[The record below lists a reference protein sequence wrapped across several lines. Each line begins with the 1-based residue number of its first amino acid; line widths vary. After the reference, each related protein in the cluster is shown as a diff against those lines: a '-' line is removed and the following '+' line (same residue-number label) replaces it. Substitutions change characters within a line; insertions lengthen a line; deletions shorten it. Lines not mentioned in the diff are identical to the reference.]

1 MNNQFRTIF
10 TIIALQTAAS
20 QSLFAAEIT
29 VPPVAASNVWVRATV
44 PAQQVTGAFMTL
56 TSVSDLKLVSASS
69 PQAGTVEIHQMSME
83 NNVMQMR
90 ALPDGLALPKRVP
103 VELRPG
109 GYHLMLMGLKTQM
122 KAGARVPLT
131 LIFESSNKKKITLK
145 LDADIKDM
153 TAKGNGESGMAH

>member
-56 TSVSDLKLVSASS
+56 TSVSDLKLVSA
-69 PQAGTVEIHQMSME
+69 VEIHQMSME

-103 VELRPG
+103 VELKPG

>member
-83 NNVMQMR
+83 NNVM
-90 ALPDGLALPKRVP
+90 PKRVP
-103 VELRPG
+103 VELKPG